1 MKGKKLNNSGSTLV
15 GVLIVIA
22 VVGILAAS
30 LCIMTMVNSQMK
42 IVDRK
47 AKDNFFSAETALDQI
62 TLGIQND
69 LAESTREA
77 YGWLLVNY
85 LDDSLTTE
93 QKSQNFKKK
102 VSEKFMAAMKSEL
115 DSTATYSNDQITV
128 AIKDKLNGYL
138 TTEMK
143 TYADVEDMAG
153 FVVDADSKYIIFKAV
168 KVVYT
173 NGSYGS
179 IITTDIKI
187 TIPEAEF
194 SVDLPYTS
202 ELPFQSYA
210 LMAKETLDLDTQD
223 SLSLDGNLYVG
234 GNNDDAG
241 ITVNRNGRLTLNS
254 GMIINGGDIRLINT
268 GTGSSEDDASL
279 EINAL
284 KKTVNIWT
292 KNIIV
297 DKEGSV
303 SPKVGYDLKAYLSNF
318 YVADDLLLNSTYSR
332 VSIQGAYTGYGS
344 SSTDEKLSSA
354 IIVNGSR
361 SKLDLKGC
369 TNLNIFGRAFISF
382 PEFNGTS
389 VVESPIPT
397 GESLTVRGNQI
408 AYLVPS
414 MCVSKKHNPVSAADA
429 ARITASD
436 FDLGACSF
444 NSGKTL
450 LDYCKTTVIA
460 KSFRVRSGATQ
471 STVVY
476 YYLNFKDDAD
486 LSEFFMDYCDTFGT
500 SGLASIFT
508 LDGNNGLETCVDIVE
523 DEEGNQTI
531 VSTGSIT
538 AQGAV
543 TAQYESDGTYKED
556 VITSSGAGSVGA
568 DSDRYRTQKSY
579 LWASLKASE
588 DSELKKAF
596 EEKGISSYL
605 GRDAVANLLDY
616 KLLDDLFAKYG
627 NTVEIYDP
635 SAVDANDYRLI
646 MVNNIGGEPY
656 KLTGNKKGILIVTGD
671 LIITNGA
678 QFTGLIVC
686 GNDASTP
693 DGASGKVTMSAGES
707 KLTASSDIVMYMLGK
722 TDVFKFELKD
732 ENGDDKEYKL
742 GELFMDPRAGQVS
755 YVPEEE
761 QQKTKDQDLSTMITF
776 ENWVKD

>member
-1 MKGKKLNNSGSTLV
+1 MKGKRLNNNGSTLV

-47 AKDNFFSAETALDQI
+47 SQDTFFSAETALDEI
-62 TLGIQND
+62 TLGLQND

-85 LDDSLTTE
+85 LDDSMTTE
-93 QKSQNFKKK
+93 QKSENFKKK
-102 VSEKFMAAMKSEL
+102 VAEKFMAAMKSEL
-115 DSTATYSNDQITV
+115 DANTTYSNDEISV
-128 AIKDKLNGYL
+128 AIKGKLNGYL
-138 TTEMK
+138 TANMK
-143 TYADVEDMAG
+143 TYASVEDVAT
-153 FVVDADSKYIIFKAV
+153 FVVDEKSKYIILKAV
-168 KVVYT
+168 KVVYE
-173 NGSYGS
+173 NGQYGNV
-179 IITTDIKI
+179 ITTDIKI

-223 SLSLDGNLYVG
+223 RLELNGNLYTG
-234 GNNDDAG
+234 GNDDNDG
-241 ITVNRNGRLTLNS
+241 ITVNNNGRLTLNS
-254 GMIINGGDIRLINT
+254 GIVINGGDIKLINT
-268 GTGSSEDDASL
+268 GTGSNEDDASL

-284 KKTVNIWT
+284 KKNVNVWT

-297 DKEGSV
+297 DKNGSV
-303 SPKVGYDLKAYLSNF
+303 GSKVGYDFKAYLSNF
-318 YVADDLLLNSTYSR
+318 YVEDDLLLNSPYSR
-332 VSIQGAYTGYGS
+332 VAIAGSYTGYGS
-344 SSTDEKLSSA
+344 SKTDEKLSSA
-354 IIVNGSR
+354 IIVNGSK
-361 SKLDLKGC
+361 SKLDLKYC
-369 TNLNIFGRAFISF
+369 TNLNVFGRAWISF
-382 PEFNGTS
+382 PEYNGTS
-389 VVESPIPT
+389 VVETPIPT
-397 GESLTVRGNQI
+397 GESVTVRGNQI

-429 ARITASD
+429 AKITASD

-450 LDYCKTTVIA
+450 LDYCKTSVIA
-460 KSFRVRSGATQ
+460 KNFRVRSGATQ
-471 STVVY
+471 SVVVY

-508 LDGNNGLETCVDIVE
+508 LDGNNGLETCVDISE
-523 DEEGNQTI
+523 DEEGNQI
-531 VSTGSIT
+531 IESTGSIT
-538 AQGAV
+538 ASGAV
-543 TAQYESDGTYKED
+543 VAQYEYDGTYKED
-556 VITSSGAGSVGA
+556 VITAPGAGSVGA
-568 DSDRYRTQKSY
+568 DSERYRVQKKY
-579 LWASLKASE
+579 LWSSLKASE

-605 GRDAVANLLDY
+605 GRDAVANLLDFD
-616 KLLDDLFAKYG
+616 LLDEVFNKYG
-627 NTVEIYDP
+627 DTVEIYDP
-635 SAVDANDYRLI
+635 TAVDANDYRLI
-646 MVNNIGGEPY
+646 LVNNLGGQPY

-671 LIITNGA
+671 LEIMNGA

-686 GNDASTP
+686 GSDATTP
-693 DGASGKVTMSAGES
+693 NGASGKVTVSAGEVE
-707 KLTASSDIVMYMLGK
+707 LAASSDLVMYMLGK
-722 TDVFKFELKD
+722 TDVFKFTLKD

-761 QQKTKDQDLSTMITF
+761 QNTTKDQDLATMITF